1 MLAVT
6 VRFQVAPA
14 QADAF
19 FERVR
24 RQAKDT
30 LEHEAACTQF
40 DVCRRTGD
48 PAEVFLYEIYDDE
61 PAFAAHLKT
70 PHFLAFDADVRT
82 WVRDKTVEKWERP

>member
-6 VRFQVAPA
+6 VRFQVEPA
-14 QADAF
+14 HAKAF

-24 RQAKDT
+24 QQAKDT

-40 DVCRRTGD
+40 DVCRSLRD

-61 PAFAAHLKT
+61 AAFAVHLKT
-70 PHFLAFDADVRT
+70 AHFLAFDADVRS
-82 WVRDKTVEKWERP
+82 WVRDKAVEKWERA